1 MKEWTIIRK
10 TITQSTNDDAIAYS
24 EHACCEKFIILAE
37 QQLKGRGRRGRCWL
51 GEKGNL
57 FVSLGLVYPLE
68 RCGDL
73 AFVTS
78 LAIVKTIL
86 ALSPQEDIKIKWPND
101 VLIRNNKISG
111 ILIEKG
117 AQDYLIIGIGIN
129 IASSPELDNVVY
141 GATSLK
147 DINISISRHDF
158 LKLMINNFDLLMA
171 ENIRCGF
178 ASIRNKWIQYAAAIG
193 QEIKIMQEQNEKR
206 GIFTD
211 IDDDGRLLL
220 QTDENIEKISAGDIF
235 IIR

>member
-1 MKEWTIIRK
+1 MVCPKCGTLMEPEFLYCHNCGEEINIVPDFEPE
-10 TITQSTNDDAIAYS
+10 IENSISEILTNVADEFAAEEALDEYEDDDNAEEYS
-24 EHACCEKFIILAE
+24 EEL
-37 QQLKGRGRRGRCWL
+37 
-51 GEKGNL
+51 
-57 FVSLGLVYPLE
+57 
-68 RCGDL
+68 
-73 AFVTS
+73 
-78 LAIVKTIL
+78 
-86 ALSPQEDIKIKWPND
+86 
-101 VLIRNNKISG
+101 
-111 ILIEKG
+111 LIENKR
-117 AQDYLIIGIGIN
+117 QKIDKMSMRLIIGIGIN